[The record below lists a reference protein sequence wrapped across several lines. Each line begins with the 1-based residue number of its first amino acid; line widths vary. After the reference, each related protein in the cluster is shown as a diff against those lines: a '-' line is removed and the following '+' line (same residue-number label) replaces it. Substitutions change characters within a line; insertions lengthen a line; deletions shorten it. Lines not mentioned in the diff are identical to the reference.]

1 MTDASF
7 STPAPA
13 PAAPFT
19 GVGVALVTLFHPD
32 GEVDYAGT
40 AAHAVRLVGL
50 GVTAVIVAGTTGEVD
65 TLSDDERVR
74 LFDAVR
80 AAVPAS
86 PGVSVV
92 AGTGAA
98 SGYQARALTAAARD
112 CGVDVVLARSPRGVA
127 DPTRYYRAVAEAAG
141 ELPVLAYHFPAAAPP
156 GIPLDLLPS
165 LPVVGCKDSSADV
178 TRLLATLDSWSGA
191 LYVGSPAILLQA
203 GLLGC
208 AGGIL
213 ALANVEPELC
223 AAAFAGDA
231 GAQRKLTGAHLTA
244 SKGGPPALKRLVA
257 DRFGTGDTARIG

>member
-1 MTDASF
+1 MAS
-7 STPAPA
+7 SSP
-13 PAAPFT
+13 PFA
-19 GVGVALVTLFHPD
+19 GVGVALVTLFDPD
-32 GEVDYAGT
+32 GEVDYSAT
-40 AAHAVRLVGL
+40 AAHAARLVGL

-86 PGVSVV
+86 AGASVV
-92 AGTGAA
+92 GGTGAA
-98 SGYQARALTAAARD
+98 SGHQARALTAAARNS
-112 CGVDVVLARSPRGVA
+112 GVDAVLARSPRGVA
-127 DPTRYYRAVAEAAG
+127 DPTGYYRAVADAAG
-141 ELPVLAYHFPAAAPP
+141 DLPVLAYHFPAAAPP

-203 GLLGC
+203 GMLGC

-231 GAQRKLTGAHLTA
+231 GAQRKLTGAHLAA

-257 DRFGTGDTARIG
+257 DRFGTGDTARIGC